1 MLAPAFWLFAIS
13 SPSYD
18 ELNEGI
24 ITHAQ
29 AASRMHNAGDT
40 TGAAQQVE
48 QALEMYAAA
57 TALDP
62 AEPRAHIT
70 AGQFL
75 HNVHRFDE
83 AVEAWER
90 AATTAAALPPQPMG
104 GFASVADFVAGRITR
119 SALGKASKA
128 RDLAY
133 DNGQGNLTA
142 AMSHAAEQVALE
154 PGAPHHLFD
163 LATLSAVSSAAF
175 PERAAAAGVEFEA
188 AQQAAAAAATDF
200 LRRGTDG
207 RLRDDGCPSSVRWVS
222 AAQLS
227 DAVTG
232 NSNQQ
237 KKVALRALGVAGL
250 GAIRAPGAGAPT
262 KRPTTPSRPYSA
274 PPRSDAIKDG
284 TPMPGARIAP
294 RPATPSARNATFFC

>member
-1 MLAPAFWLFAIS
+1 MPALLCLLAIS

-57 TALDP
+57 TALAP
-62 AEPRAHIT
+62 AEPQAHIT

-75 HNVHRFDE
+75 HNVPRFDE

-104 GFASVADFVAGRITR
+104 GFASVADFVATRITR

-128 RDLAY
+128 RDFAY
-133 DNGQGNLTA
+133 ANGQGNLTA
-142 AMSHAAEQVALE
+142 AMAHAAILSFSALASASMTRAV
-154 PGAPHHLFD
+154 GARVCDDVGDVP
-163 LATLSAVSSAAF
+163 
-175 PERAAAAGVEFEA
+175 RC
-188 AQQAAAAAATDF
+188 
-200 LRRGTDG
+200 DG
-207 RLRDDGCPSSVRWVS
+207 RGRVK
-222 AAQLS
+222 S
-227 DAVTG
+227 DHPG
-232 NSNQQ
+232 
-237 KKVALRALGVAGL
+237 RPGGRRRRRAGL
-250 GAIRAPGAGAPT
+250 VCMRVQG
-262 KRPTTPSRPYSA
+262 
-274 PPRSDAIKDG
+274 
-284 TPMPGARIAP
+284 
-294 RPATPSARNATFFC
+294 